1 MSQLQLLDI
10 IKETLP
16 HFDAGNPS
24 DLIKAEKILKIH
36 QKTNP
41 DLQLNDIESF
51 IEFYKDNGNKYKAI
65 LQDENLQKILKNE
78 DFNIDSLQNNIS
90 SHPPFL
96 REDFGNDYE
105 ENILNYIQLNIK
117 NNNWKNLRV
126 FYKHYFPIISYEN
139 KDLLIDS
146 ITTKNN
152 LVRGTIPYPDQY
164 HLLLNQYKHSID
176 RDFYG
181 LQSDVDSAYF
191 NEEILDINNDLAEH
205 QHTTQHNKVFLGKI
219 FVALASFN
227 AYTEELRGL
236 LIKNSRIGAKWAI
249 DDSQATTKKQS
260 SLQKFTEKDYG
271 NTAEWVLLSIYL
283 GLLALLTY
291 FLYTKLGHAF
301 WALVGIEI
309 ILYFVLDKRLNS
321 HYEEHSESKND
332 PSFRRKL
339 KRWSFKFFILQI
351 YLLALIIFLGVVGL
365 IIAVTVGTGG
375 LGIGGVIVIFWVIR
389 SIIKKK

>member
-41 DLQLNDIESF
+41 DLQLNDIENF
-51 IEFYKDNGNKYKAI
+51 IEFYKDNGNKYEAI
-65 LQDENLQKILKNE
+65 LLDRNLQKILKNE
-78 DFNIDSLQNNIS
+78 DFKIDSSQNNIFSQPS
-90 SHPPFL
+90 SL
-96 REDFGNDYE
+96 CEDFGKDYE
-105 ENILNYIQLNIK
+105 ENIQNYIQLNIK
-117 NNNWKNLRV
+117 NNNWNNLRV
-126 FYKHYFPIISYEN
+126 IYKNYFPIISYEN

-152 LVRGTIPYPDQY
+152 LVRGTIPYTDQY
-164 HLLLNQYKHSID
+164 HLLLNQYRHSVD
-176 RDFYG
+176 PDFYA
-181 LQSDVDSAYF
+181 LQSDIDSAYF
-191 NEEILDINNDLAEH
+191 NEEILDINNDLAKH
-205 QHTTQHNKVFLGKI
+205 QHTTQYNKVFLGKI
-219 FVALASFN
+219 FVALARFD

-236 LIKNSRIGAKWAI
+236 LIKNSKIGAKWAI
-249 DDSQATTKKQS
+249 DDSQSTIKKQNS
-260 SLQKFTEKDYG
+260 IQKFTEKDYG
-271 NTAEWVLLSIYL
+271 HTAEWVLLSMYL
-283 GLLALLTY
+283 ALLALLTY
-291 FLYTKLGHAF
+291 FLYTKLGHVF
-301 WALVGIEI
+301 WALAGIEI
-309 ILYFVLDKRLNS
+309 ILYFILNKRLNS

-375 LGIGGVIVIFWVIR
+375 LGIGGVIVIFWVVR

>member
-41 DLQLNDIESF
+41 DLQLNDIENF
-51 IEFYKDNGNKYKAI
+51 IEFYKDNGNKYVAI

-78 DFNIDSLQNNIS
+78 DFKIDSSQNNIFL
-90 SHPPFL
+90 HPFSL

-117 NNNWKNLRV
+117 NNNWKNLRI
-126 FYKHYFPIISYEN
+126 FYKNYFPIISYEN

-152 LVRGTIPYPDQY
+152 LVRGTIPYTDQY
-164 HLLLNQYKHSID
+164 HLLLNQYKHSVD
-176 RDFYG
+176 PDFYG
-181 LQSDVDSAYF
+181 LQSDIDSAYF
-191 NEEILDINNDLAEH
+191 NEEILNINNDLAEH

-219 FVALASFN
+219 FVALAGFD

-236 LIKNSRIGAKWAI
+236 LIKNSKIGAKWVNPTSEI
-249 DDSQATTKKQS
+249 ITVEKKS
-260 SLQKFTEKDYG
+260 ARKYIEKEYG
-271 NTAEWVLLSIYL
+271 KYEEITLLVIYL
-283 GLLALLTY
+283 SLLVLISF
-291 FLYTKLGHAF
+291 FLYIKLDAYFWTFPFFEAAFFLLYKKKLNGHYQENPPSNGNLSTRRRIKK
-301 WALVGIEI
+301 LV
-309 ILYFVLDKRLNS
+309 V
-321 HYEEHSESKND
+321 
-332 PSFRRKL
+332 
-339 KRWSFKFFILQI
+339 KFLTLQI
-351 YLLALIIFLGVVGL
+351 YLIIIAISVVIGLGL
-365 IIAVTVGTGG
+365 IALTFASSGVGAV
-375 LGIGGVIVIFWVIR
+375 GIVFTIWVIR
-389 SIIKKK
+389 RIMKR

>member
-24 DLIKAEKILKIH
+24 DLIKAEKILKIY

-41 DLQLNDIESF
+41 DLLLNDIENF

-90 SHPPFL
+90 SHPSPL

-126 FYKHYFPIISYEN
+126 FYKNYFPIISYEN

-236 LIKNSRIGAKWAI
+236 LIKNSRIGAKWVNPI
-249 DDSQATTKKQS
+249 PEIIVTKKRFN
-260 SLQKFTEKDYG
+260 KKYIEKYYG
-271 NTAEWVLLSIYL
+271 KYEEVCLLVIYL
-283 GLLALLTY
+283 SLLILISF
-291 FLYTKLGHAF
+291 FLYIKLDEYF
-301 WALVGIEI
+301 WTFPVFEVALF
-309 ILYFVLDKRLNS
+309 LLLNKRLNG
-321 HYEEHSESKND
+321 HYVEDLSSNGKR
-332 PSFRRKL
+332 SVRRKIQKL
-339 KRWSFKFFILQI
+339 AVKFLILQI
-351 YLLALIIFLGVVGL
+351 YIIFLFISTAIGIGL
-365 IIAVTVGTGG
+365 IALTFATTGVGT
-375 LGIGGVIVIFWVIR
+375 LGFFLIIWFIR
-389 SIIKKK
+389 RIMKR